1 MTNRAMT
8 PDQRAEYMRLSFATV
23 DTLKAYDTAHRAP
36 TLSPERRDRLVSI
49 YRANKAVA

>member
-1 MTNRAMT
+1 MT

-23 DTLKAYDTAHRAP
+23 DTLKAYDAARQAP
-36 TLSPERRDRLVSI
+36 ALSPERRDRLVSI